1 LYQIFPN
8 VDDAKKRLP
17 LYDLGAKLLDSESIT
32 TTLQGYSFWKMEQYM
47 ELNIPNCPIPIVG
60 YIDAIWQST
69 KEPDRSYEHVGIDFK
84 TAGRK
89 WTQDKADHSLQATM
103 YIAMMYQAGL
113 ITSLPAKFEFHIF
126 TKTKKPEVQILKTW
140 RDAQDLIELY
150 NLIGIVWDAIEQGVF
165 VPNSG
170 TWLCS
175 QKYCDFW
182 DRCKGGM
189 IDERNN

>member
-1 LYQIFPN
+1 
-8 VDDAKKRLP
+8 
-17 LYDLGAKLLDSESIT
+17 
-32 TTLQGYSFWKMEQYM
+32 M
-47 ELNIPNCPIPIVG
+47 ELNIPNCPIPVVG
-60 YIDAIWQST
+60 YIDAIQHDMT
-69 KEPDRSYEHVGIDFK
+69 PVDFK

-103 YIAMMYQAGL
+103 YIAMMYANGL

-126 TKTKKPEVQILKTW
+126 TKTKNPEVQILKTW